1 MFQLSLVDH
10 IRLSFGA
17 VATSYRA
24 HARAAER
31 LSARAWQSRMVVM
44 VLLGIALGGTL
55 VALTGLRY
63 SPLVAVAL
71 AGVALLGFTIS
82 IPRSISNPGRTRI
95 ARARPSSGSSARN
108 TARSWRRSTTAWST
122 YRP

>member
-31 LSARAWQSRMVVM
+31 LSARAGQSKVV
-44 VLLGIALGGTL
+44 VLILLGLALGGTL
-55 VALTGLRY
+55 VALTGIR
-63 SPLVAVAL
+63 
-71 AGVALLGFTIS
+71 
-82 IPRSISNPGRTRI
+82 
-95 ARARPSSGSSARN
+95 
-108 TARSWRRSTTAWST
+108 
-122 YRP
+122 